1 VSGTTGVHTQ
11 AVTAKARNTSSAA
24 CWVPTSK
31 NPKAVM
37 KAVAIMAP
45 RKRRRLSARPVTS
58 GNTGNR
64 VTAGTAV
71 MIPIH
76 DASIPTAFSHTGK
89 NGK

>member
-1 VSGTTGVHTQ
+1 
-11 AVTAKARNTSSAA
+11 
-24 CWVPTSK
+24 
-31 NPKAVM
+31 M
-37 KAVAIMAP
+37 KAAAIRVP

-58 GNTGNR
+58 GNTVNR